1 MRKLQGDE
9 LVKKAV
15 KAIKAGNLVIYP
27 TETVY
32 GIGADAFSKS
42 AIVKVYEV
50 KGRDFRSP
58 ISVAVSDYEMLEE
71 VAIVETAEEEFFIK
85 QLLPGPVTLLLRRRP
100 SLPDILTGGSELV
113 GVRLPEHE
121 LARKIINATGP
132 ITSTSANISGRK
144 PPTRIEEVDE
154 GLRREIHVVIDG
166 GISKYG
172 KPSTVVDLKSKKIIR
187 RGAGYG
193 KVLHLLQREAR

>member
-58 ISVAVSDYEMLEE
+58 ISVAVSDYEML
-71 VAIVETAEEEFFIK
+71 
-85 QLLPGPVTLLLRRRP
+85 
-100 SLPDILTGGSELV
+100 
-113 GVRLPEHE
+113 
-121 LARKIINATGP
+121 
-132 ITSTSANISGRK
+132 
-144 PPTRIEEVDE
+144 
-154 GLRREIHVVIDG
+154 
-166 GISKYG
+166 
-172 KPSTVVDLKSKKIIR
+172 
-187 RGAGYG
+187 
-193 KVLHLLQREAR
+193 